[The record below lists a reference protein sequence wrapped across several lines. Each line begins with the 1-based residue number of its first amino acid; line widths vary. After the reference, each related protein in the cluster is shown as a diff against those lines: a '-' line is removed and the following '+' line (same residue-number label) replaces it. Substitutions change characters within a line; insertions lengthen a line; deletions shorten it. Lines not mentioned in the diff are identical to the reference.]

1 MMRKVLFFFAFAMFA
16 LSCTDTPDQATTDML
31 TFPDEKG
38 NFPEEIPEMTF
49 ESTELE
55 FGKVLDGDLVEHTFE
70 FVNTGKA
77 PLILSAVE
85 PSCGCTVPK
94 SWPKNPVLPGETGKI
109 EVTFDSKNRVGKI
122 NKTITVIAN
131 TAPANTILKLTGE
144 VVGPTP

>member
-1 MMRKVLFFFAFAMFA
+1 MRIVFFFFAFAMFA
-16 LSCTDTPDQATTDML
+16 IACSETPDQATTDML
-31 TFPDEKG
+31 TFPDEQG
-38 NFPEEIPEMTF
+38 NFPENTPMMTF

-55 FGKVLDGDLVEHTFE
+55 FGKVLDGHLVEHTFE

-85 PSCGCTVPK
+85 PSCGCTVPR
-94 SWPKNPVLPGETGKI
+94 SWPKKPVLPGERGKI
-109 EVTFDSKNRVGKI
+109 EVTFDSKNRVGTI

-131 TAPANTILKLTGE
+131 TAPSNTILKLTGE